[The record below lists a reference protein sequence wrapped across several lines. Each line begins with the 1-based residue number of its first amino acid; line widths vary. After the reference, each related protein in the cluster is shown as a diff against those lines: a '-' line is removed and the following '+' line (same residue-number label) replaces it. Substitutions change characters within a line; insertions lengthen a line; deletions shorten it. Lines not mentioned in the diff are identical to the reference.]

1 MMKLKPSPNIQYLV
15 LKYYAGRKALERIE
29 KDNFYFALTDQEKG
43 DLRQASLK
51 DAQVLNK

>member
-1 MMKLKPSPNIQYLV
+1 MMKLKLSPNILYLV